1 MSEQEVMATA
11 PRRRGR
17 PPGSKNR
24 TTGGTATRAGS
35 RSRGTR
41 SKGPELVETL
51 NTMVNDL
58 IKENRSLKRQLE
70 KASQG
75 GGTAAASIEKGLRNL
90 QRRVERA
97 FTASPTTRRRRTT
110 GAAAATRRRRSKR
123 SPTEG

>member
-1 MSEQEVMATA
+1 MSEQEVIATA

-24 TTGGTATRAGS
+24 TTAGTATRAGS
-35 RSRGTR
+35 RSRATR

-70 KASQG
+70 KANQG
-75 GGTAAASIEKGLRNL
+75 GGAAAASIEKGLRNL

-110 GAAAATRRRRSKR
+110 RAGAGTRRRRSKTT
-123 SPTEG
+123 PTQG

>member
-1 MSEQEVMATA
+1 MSEEEVIVSA

-24 TTGGTATRAGS
+24 TTTSTGSRTGS

-58 IKENRSLKRQLE
+58 IKENRRLRRQLD
-70 KASQG
+70 KATQG
-75 GGTAAASIEKGLRNL
+75 GGTAAASIEKGLRSL

-110 GAAAATRRRRSKR
+110 GSATRRRR
-123 SPTEG
+123 PTPPENKG